1 MSFKL
6 NAIGQSIRTRMSI
19 PALLVAA
26 GLFLQALPANADVT
40 EVAEFDF
47 ELNAGGTLSVENING
62 DITVTGRPGRQVHV
76 IATKKAGSQ
85 SYLDGMDIQVSADRD
100 RVRIRTQHPESSA
113 RWFGFGNNSGSGSVS
128 YEIVAP
134 ADIDLDSIETVN
146 GEIEIAG
153 ISGDVSADTTN
164 GEIRVT
170 GLSGSL
176 EADTV
181 NGSIDAAFDK
191 LGGNQRVVAETVN
204 GRVQLRLPAD
214 TSARIDVGT
223 VNGGIDAD
231 DFGLE
236 VDKGFLGRDL
246 DGEIGGG
253 DARIK
258 VSTVNGSV
266 KIRKI

>member
-1 MSFKL
+1 MRCKL
-6 NAIGQSIRTRMSI
+6 RAFGETIRNHRG
-19 PALLVAA
+19 LAA
-26 GLFLQALPANADVT
+26 LFLAAAMLVIALPVQADVT
-40 EVAEFDF
+40 EAAEFDF

-62 DITVTGRPGRQVHV
+62 DITITAGPGRAVHV

-85 SYLDGMDIQVSADRD
+85 SYLDGMDIQINADED
-100 RVRIRTQHPESSA
+100 RVSIRTQHPKSSN
-113 RWFGFGNNSGSGSVS
+113 RWFGHGDKSGSVT
-128 YEIVAP
+128 YEIIAP
-134 ADIDLDSIETVN
+134 ADVNLDSIDTVN

-164 GEIRVT
+164 GDIHLT
-170 GLSGSL
+170 GLTGNL

-181 NGSIDAAFDK
+181 NGSIDATFDK
-191 LGGNQRVVAETVN
+191 LGGSQRVIAETVN

-266 KIRKI
+266 KIRKS